1 MENIDEYID
10 KNKHYFILMHPLEY
24 LLVPG
29 FGFVWYKSNTTREKW
44 VECVIVEDQYSLD
57 MGYKV
62 ELVSIEPGYGHA
74 LIYIDDFIQ
83 DLDKNIR
90 VVKKEPNMECV
101 EEKWLEPLTD
111 NVNLCHSAYTLK
123 IKPKRK

>member
-1 MENIDEYID
+1 MTYKDID
-10 KNKHYFILMHPLEY
+10 KDAHYFVLLHPLEGI
-24 LLVPG
+24 PG
-29 FGFVWYKSNTTREKW
+29 TPFVYTSSTTREKW

-74 LIYIDDFIQ
+74 LIYIDDFIK
-83 DLDKNIR
+83 DLDRNIR